1 MVLAI
6 WPAMFTGFH
15 LLAKRKDGHGHDDD
29 HAGEH
34 STAHGEEGDES

>member
-15 LLAKRKDGHGHDDD
+15 LLAKKRDAHDDHD
-29 HAGEH
+29 QDADQH
-34 STAHGEEGDES
+34 HGEEGGEQ